1 MQRTT
6 GGKISG
12 WKVTVTLNGGSS
24 TQEIQGNEV
33 TITIPSDANS
43 VIISTLTDYSGIEGI
58 DSRTNRLD
66 PSLPVDVYNASGV
79 CIRKSARIV
88 ELSSLPS
95 GIYILTQG
103 NAISKIIL

>member
-1 MQRTT
+1 MER
-6 GGKISG
+6 
-12 WKVTVTLNGGSS
+12 SS

-33 TITIPSDANS
+33 TLTIPSDANS
-43 VIISTLTDYSGIEGI
+43 VIISTLTDYSGIESI
-58 DSRTNRLD
+58 DYGTNRLD

-79 CIRKSARIV
+79 CIRKSAGIV